1 MEHCSAGMSVVSN
14 LFEKLLQA
22 WAVQQVQLMEL
33 NAGVQDLL
41 YPPQALRDISFSS
54 MKHQDVE
61 Q

>member
-1 MEHCSAGMSVVSN
+1 MSVVSN

-54 MKHQDVE
+54 IKHQDVE